1 MFFIG
6 LFGVGAKAEP
16 AGRIYAGCRCCHSP
30 GPLQLSRKYQYFHAF
45 FLPLFRFHSQYFAT
59 CPACA
64 SIYEVE
70 PSAGDRPAAKDRPRP
85 LRNSSTCCR
94 IIPAASARTAA
105 HPSPPTT
112 NSAAAAANGFKRY
125 AIPFSGFSSTG
136 PTPVRAAGFV
146 LREMVRENEETMG
159 AASEQS
165 RTNPSCRSVRG
176 AVIKIRWQAGTQT
189 AAAVQAAERFQ
200 PPAATGAQR
209 D

>member
-70 PSAGDRPAAKDRPRP
+70 PSAGDR
-85 LRNSSTCCR
+85 
-94 IIPAASARTAA
+94 ARREGQ
-105 HPSPPTT
+105 
-112 NSAAAAANGFKRY
+112 AAAALEQLHLLQDNSRRFC
-125 AIPFSGFSSTG
+125 PHC
-136 PTPVRAAGFV
+136 RAPISPDDQF
-146 LREMVRENEETMG
+146 
-159 AASEQS
+159 
-165 RTNPSCRSVRG
+165 CRRCG
-176 AVIKIRWQAGTQT
+176 
-189 AAAVQAAERFQ
+189 ERL
-200 PPAATGAQR
+200 
-209 D
+209 